1 MDISVTQ
8 LNRRLAVQLP
18 TRLPLGLVFV
28 VGRVENLRLL
38 TERKLEMLR
47 LNGRSARVQF
57 VLVEK
62 SHRLRCELSARAA
75 GEVDLEEGDLVRAGG
90 HLVFDPL
97 QAEYFLLARDVD
109 LVEKEEPELVTE
121 GGVNEPPLGRL
132 ALTPMLADIKKRSEA
147 ARQAPEDM
155 PYWVQKIAPPDFQ
168 PMDVAEAGEKT
179 AVSSHSTEP
188 ELPRLDTNL
197 VTYLSDAMDSDEIVE
212 LTPELLAK
220 YLPMRSQE
228 PPAPASPQAEATTS
242 VPPSTTKMSRAPRQ
256 LTEQLVGG
264 LILLIVLLT
273 LVALIGVIFFL

>member
-38 TERKLEMLR
+38 TERKLEVLR
-47 LNGRSARVQF
+47 VNGRSSRVQF
-57 VLVEK
+57 MLVEK

-75 GEVDLEEGDLVRAGG
+75 GEVDLQEGDLVRAGG

-109 LVEKEEPELVTE
+109 LVEKEEPELVAE
-121 GGVNEPPLGRL
+121 NGLNEPPLGRL

-168 PMDVAEAGEKT
+168 PIEVAREGGKT
-179 AVSSHSTEP
+179 AVSTQPVEP

-197 VTYLSDAMDSDEIVE
+197 VSYLSNAMDSDEIVE

-220 YLPMRSQE
+220 YLPL
-228 PPAPASPQAEATTS
+228 PPEAPTPALPQAEVAEAMSPATAKKS
-242 VPPSTTKMSRAPRQ
+242 QPPQHR
-256 LTEQLVGG
+256 TEQLVGG

-273 LVALIGVIFFL
+273 LIALIGVIFFL